1 MHSFLE
7 HLARTAPPVGGG
19 GHDEQV
25 RTWMKQVR
33 ELAHDC
39 SNCIDIYLQHGDPA
53 VYRARRGRCRC
64 LWWAS
69 WLVHRVVAQHHAATR
84 LRELKER
91 ARDVGE
97 RRIRYGVVV
106 HDKAPL
112 AAPSSSPPDQAAD
125 TEEEDDDD
133 DDRNQMAAA
142 AADSCD
148 DHRRRLLEPRALDD
162 YCAEKLLGWLKL
174 QAETGRAAAAGLM
187 PSIAIVA
194 QGGADNAG
202 AIARQSLDL
211 AAVHFDRRVWINLRD
226 VHHPWDLPLLPEE
239 ILCYILH
246 RCQHQGTSD
255 HVGGEYGRW
264 QAYSYRS
271 DVYNEIHTTIAQMKV
286 DDKIE
291 EIKGKIEQL
300 ESGKSNNLEKNKSSK
315 TLNPITLSDKPLGIL
330 VEALRFAPM
339 APECKPLSSDEEIM
353 QEAVE
358 MLKEHMEAPAG
369 KAAEPLIRLDN
380 TQYELILQKMFP
392 PASTKPPPQ
401 SEQAAASTLG
411 EDHIR
416 EIVHNHKIT
425 LEIIRELLL
434 PMRHLLDGNSVKEQT
449 TCITKGEGANSVAA
463 ANEEAKEKMVDEDE
477 NKTRL
482 LMEGITQDLLS
493 KSSKLQLLQGNYV
506 EEQTK
511 QLGMGGHDKISNNA
525 VVDAIKGTKDKMYE
539 MSLEIK
545 DQLFIKGIVD
555 KIKDHLDNKKA
566 VIVLQDEEEYVS
578 QWEKTRN
585 ALSLLGCAT
594 GSAVIVATKNN
605 QRAKEFC
612 FPPGEPVT
620 YSLVGLYHDRVLKLT
635 NQRENQDDYNRQI
648 LRDIL
653 DKCDPQE
660 FSMKMFMHAL
670 YANPNRSN
678 EELCKLHEALQVP
691 QNSLATSNAKKIFK
705 FSYRDLPREHRTCLL
720 HLAIFPPGHK
730 IRRSTII
737 ARWLTEGLITKED
750 WPTAVRHAERCFD
763 ALINRWLVWPSDIG
777 AAGKVKSCM
786 VCDPI
791 HGFITK
797 MAKKQHILDA
807 RLSDLWARHF
817 SIFSGLRLRASDGI
831 DKFVHKLP
839 KYSPQLALLKVLDL
853 ENCQCFKKNHYL
865 KDICN
870 KILLLKYLSLR
881 GTNVTHL
888 PSEINNL
895 HELEVLDIQQTK
907 MPEHTTRDVML
918 LKLRR
923 LLAGHV
929 NQRHSHDMGM
939 PIGDEMSLYS
949 SVRIPRKIE
958 KMENIEVLSNVKAS
972 WDGNEL
978 KDIRK
983 LWRLRKFGVV
993 IHDKDSHLDKL
1004 LRAIS
1009 DLKECLQS
1017 LSITVYETKSEG
1029 ISPNKQLLL
1038 PEMFGRLVQ
1047 PPKLLESL
1055 SINGLTHRVRLLP
1068 LLARGSNELAK
1079 VTLSGTELKQNDLM
1093 VMAVL
1098 PNLCCVRFQHKA
1110 YTERTLTFKVD
1121 EFQHLKYFLVEGV
1134 NMTDIIFENGAAPE
1148 LEHIILS
1155 FTNIC
1160 SLCGIGC
1167 LPKLMELQLK
1177 GNNSILSLPQD
1188 RIAPDMNSESRLLT
1202 FKKGEFEQ
1210 LKNFVVEGPNMTDI
1224 IFEKEAAPKLQKI
1237 VLSLTNVNSLSGVE
1251 GLPKLKEIEL
1261 KGHKFL
1267 LSFFANAN
1275 QITKVTLCDTLLKQE
1290 DMHIL
1295 ANKPN
1300 MGSLVLLDKSYD
1312 ESQLA
1317 FNKDEFP
1324 KLNLLIVE
1332 CSTIINISFAD
1343 GSAPKLEKIVWHF
1356 SRKDFC
1362 LLSGI
1367 ANLPEFKE
1375 LEFNGD
1381 FVPDKVRKAI
1391 NAHKRKPILTHKKP
1405 RHYRPAPKEEDEAR
1419 FPWISNLF
1427 SKKQEDRR

>member
-1 MHSFLE
+1 
-7 HLARTAPPVGGG
+7 
-19 GHDEQV
+19 
-25 RTWMKQVR
+25 
-33 ELAHDC
+33 
-39 SNCIDIYLQHGDPA
+39 
-53 VYRARRGRCRC
+53 
-64 LWWAS
+64 
-69 WLVHRVVAQHHAATR
+69 
-84 LRELKER
+84 
-91 ARDVGE
+91 
-97 RRIRYGVVV
+97 
-106 HDKAPL
+106 
-112 AAPSSSPPDQAAD
+112 
-125 TEEEDDDD
+125 
-133 DDRNQMAAA
+133 
-142 AADSCD
+142 
-148 DHRRRLLEPRALDD
+148 
-162 YCAEKLLGWLKL
+162 
-174 QAETGRAAAAGLM
+174 
-187 PSIAIVA
+187 
-194 QGGADNAG
+194 
-202 AIARQSLDL
+202 
-211 AAVHFDRRVWINLRD
+211 
-226 VHHPWDLPLLPEE
+226 
-239 ILCYILH
+239 
-246 RCQHQGTSD
+246 
-255 HVGGEYGRW
+255 
-264 QAYSYRS
+264 
-271 DVYNEIHTTIAQMKV
+271 
-286 DDKIE
+286 
-291 EIKGKIEQL
+291 
-300 ESGKSNNLEKNKSSK
+300 
-315 TLNPITLSDKPLGIL
+315 
-330 VEALRFAPM
+330 
-339 APECKPLSSDEEIM
+339 
-353 QEAVE
+353 
-358 MLKEHMEAPAG
+358 
-369 KAAEPLIRLDN
+369 
-380 TQYELILQKMFP
+380 
-392 PASTKPPPQ
+392 
-401 SEQAAASTLG
+401 
-411 EDHIR
+411 
-416 EIVHNHKIT
+416 
-425 LEIIRELLL
+425 
-434 PMRHLLDGNSVKEQT
+434 
-449 TCITKGEGANSVAA
+449 
-463 ANEEAKEKMVDEDE
+463 
-477 NKTRL
+477 
-482 LMEGITQDLLS
+482 
-493 KSSKLQLLQGNYV
+493 
-506 EEQTK
+506 
-511 QLGMGGHDKISNNA
+511 
-525 VVDAIKGTKDKMYE
+525 
-539 MSLEIK
+539 
-545 DQLFIKGIVD
+545 
-555 KIKDHLDNKKA
+555 
-566 VIVLQDEEEYVS
+566 
-578 QWEKTRN
+578 
-585 ALSLLGCAT
+585 
-594 GSAVIVATKNN
+594 
-605 QRAKEFC
+605 
-612 FPPGEPVT
+612 
-620 YSLVGLYHDRVLKLT
+620 
-635 NQRENQDDYNRQI
+635 
-648 LRDIL
+648 
-653 DKCDPQE
+653 
-660 FSMKMFMHAL
+660 
-670 YANPNRSN
+670 
-678 EELCKLHEALQVP
+678 
-691 QNSLATSNAKKIFK
+691 
-705 FSYRDLPREHRTCLL
+705 
-720 HLAIFPPGHK
+720 
-730 IRRSTII
+730 
-737 ARWLTEGLITKED
+737 
-750 WPTAVRHAERCFD
+750 
-763 ALINRWLVWPSDIG
+763 
-777 AAGKVKSCM
+777 M

-1068 LLARGSNELAK
+1068 LLAKGSNELAK

-1261 KGHKFL
+1261 KGRKFL

-1405 RHYRPAPKEEDEAR
+1405 QHHRPAPKEEDETR